1 MACYTVSTMLLRQ
14 DQIYELFI
22 FMRTK
27 IINFLKFKIKSV
39 NIFKKLYQ
47 APDFLVK
54 MTCKNLISFYSCTSA
69 PSDLISSKNAG

>member
-39 NIFKKLYQ
+39 NIFKKLYEV
-47 APDFLVK
+47 PDFLVK
-54 MTCKNLISFYSCTSA
+54 MTCKNLISFYSYTSA
-69 PSDLISSKNAG
+69 PSDLKSSKKAG

>member
-39 NIFKKLYQ
+39 NIFKKLNHV
-47 APDFLVK
+47 PDFLV
-54 MTCKNLISFYSCTSA
+54 
-69 PSDLISSKNAG
+69 